1 MDSIAALARLPDWEA
16 RLDRVL
22 AEWEA
27 GRGLKLGQRDCAL
40 FAAACINAVWGRNLA
55 AVTGPWRH
63 NRDRQI
69 ILPGGCFAAF
79 LRAHMREIPPG
90 LARRG
95 DVLVVTCSRAGN
107 SPAINDS
114 GVAVLPTRRGLARL
128 TGLPTQAAF
137 TLD

>member
-1 MDSIAALARLPDWEA
+1 MGEIAAVARLPDWEA

-22 AEWEA
+22 AEWAA
-27 GRGLKLGQRDCAL
+27 GRGIKMGKRDCAL
-40 FAAACINAVWGRNLA
+40 FAAACIQAVWGRNLGTI
-55 AVTGPWRH
+55 TGPWRR
-63 NRDRQI
+63 NRDRARL
-69 ILPGGCFAAF
+69 LPDGCFVAF
-79 LRAHMREIPPG
+79 LRSHMREIPPG

-114 GVAVLPTRRGLARL
+114 GVAVLPTWQGLARL
-128 TGLPTQAAF
+128 TGLPAQAAF